1 MPKSPL
7 TENVVTTA
15 AVPHPNAARLF
26 YDIDRALTGVK

>member
-1 MPKSPL
+1 MPKSSL

-15 AVPHPNAARLF
+15 DVLHPTAAQLF

>member
-1 MPKSPL
+1 MPKSSL

-15 AVPHPNAARLF
+15 DAPQLF